1 MRSALLQYSNTPIP
15 QAIGNG
21 KFHCQSFDSPAPW
34 RNNMV
39 VGMIFWHNLEK
50 GPESHYSNRLRV
62 HSPLGRRLFMRA
74 HRNTLKF

>member
-1 MRSALLQYSNTPIP
+1 
-15 QAIGNG
+15 
-21 KFHCQSFDSPAPW
+21 
-34 RNNMV
+34 MV